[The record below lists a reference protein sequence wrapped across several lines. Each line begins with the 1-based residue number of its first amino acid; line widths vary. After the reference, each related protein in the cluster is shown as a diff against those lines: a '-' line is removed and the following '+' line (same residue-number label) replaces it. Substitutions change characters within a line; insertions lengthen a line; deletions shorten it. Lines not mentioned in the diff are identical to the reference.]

1 MGLKKD
7 RKLKEMV
14 NSLTGYCIEQGYN
27 CVVSV
32 DEDET
37 EDSVIGTNGTI
48 DSLSANI
55 VATVMDTETAMGQQ
69 FSKLVLAVLMAAIQ
83 EKEDRWEQYTK
94 KSKLVNLNKYH

>member
-14 NSLTGYCIEQGYN
+14 HSLTGYCIEQGYN
-27 CVVSV
+27 CV
-32 DEDET
+32 
-37 EDSVIGTNGTI
+37 
-48 DSLSANI
+48 
-55 VATVMDTETAMGQQ
+55 ATVMNTETAMGQQ
-69 FSKLVLAVLMAAIQ
+69 FSKVVLAVLMAAIQ